1 VSSALALSWQ
11 PAGLR
16 VRLQYLVVLAGLALW
31 LAYTR
36 LYWPLSGIHATLPA
50 CPFLLLTGH
59 PCPLCGGTR
68 SYAAMWQGDVAGAA
82 RYYPLGPLLF
92 SLTLAAVVVAA
103 LGALHGRRL
112 SLAVSMRLENRF
124 YIGVAAVFA
133 LSWALK
139 LVWLG
144 N

>member
-1 VSSALALSWQ
+1 VPSTLALSWE

-16 VRLQYLVVLAGLALW
+16 VRVQYLVVVAGLTLW
-31 LAYTR
+31 LVYTR
-36 LYWPLSGIHATLPA
+36 LFWPLSGMHATLPA
-50 CPFLLLTGH
+50 CPFFSLTGH

-68 SYAAMWQGDVAGAA
+68 SYAAMWQGDVGAAA

-92 SLTLAAVVVAA
+92 SLTLAVLVVAA
-103 LGALHGRRL
+103 LGALKSRRL
-112 SLAVSMRLENRF
+112 SLSLSMRLENRF
-124 YIGVAAVFA
+124 YWAVAAAFA
-133 LSWALK
+133 ASWALK